1 MRRRAPSAANVQ
13 DGKGATAWKRRRG
26 DASAGPSGIAGS
38 VDGLT
43 WASGPRA
50 HRGPVPRPGARR
62 AGRLPRDRRIR
73 RRDFCFWRANG
84 ASRRAG
90 GGGGTESDERRARAR
105 TRRGGRRACSMRRGG
120 RARTLEAGDA
130 SGVVA
135 RTGTRSRTRSSE
147 EEKKGEAHE
156 KHLRFFLIILVCLV
170 SLKKAVHIEQ
180 KISARPPA
188 SCSWQSRLRD
198 PDASGLGT
206 PRVTSGAARQGDTGV
221 PRRGTAH
228 AKRFAWPPPA
238 RARRE
243 THSGSSRLADG

>member
-1 MRRRAPSAANVQ
+1 MKWRDGGRRVSGRRRRSRAE
-13 DGKGATAWKRRRG
+13 G
-26 DASAGPSGIAGS
+26 
-38 VDGLT
+38 DGLT
-43 WASGPRA
+43 SASGPRA
-50 HRGPVPRPGARR
+50 HRGPSRGRAARR
-62 AGRLPRDRRIR
+62 ETPARSTDSTTRLLFLARKWRIAAR
-73 RRDFCFWRANG
+73 
-84 ASRRAG
+84 G

-147 EEKKGEAHE
+147 EANKQREKQ
-156 KHLRFFLIILVCLV
+156 KHLR
-170 SLKKAVHIEQ
+170 SLKRFRRSIRVCVISLYILPVIEQ
-180 KISARPPA
+180 KSPLGG
-188 SCSWQSRLRD
+188 SWQSRLQD
-198 PDASGLGT
+198 PDASGLGA

-243 THSGSSRLADG
+243 THSGSSRLVDG